1 MCGLDEGEM
10 PVLFAFVLL
19 CATRESMTV
28 IVFQTPL
35 SNNVPFISLLVSSF
49 RLETCINVTSVAKAA

>member
-19 CATRESMTV
+19 KSMRESMTV
-28 IVFQTPL
+28 FSVFQTPL
-35 SNNVPFISLLVSSF
+35 SNNVPSFLCLFLLS
-49 RLETCINVTSVAKAA
+49 A